1 MVYNKES
8 ANSISEHL
16 LQIKAVKLNV
26 ANPFT
31 WASGLKSP
39 IYTDNRKILSF
50 PKVRTFVRQQFV
62 DIIQEEY
69 GSVDLVAGVATGAI
83 AHGVL
88 VAQEMGLPF
97 VYVRSSQKKHGLE
110 NKIEGQYESGQ
121 RVVVIEDLISTG
133 KSSLDAV
140 EALRSVGCDVRGMV
154 AIFSYNLEKA
164 KENFKKAKCQLF
176 TLSDYNILIEYAENN
191 NYISDKDLKSLAKW
205 RNDPEK
211 WSEERVVK

>member
-8 ANSISEHL
+8 ANAISEHL

-26 ANPFT
+26 SNPFT

-69 GSVDLVAGVATGAI
+69 GSVDLIAGVATGAI

-97 VYVRSSQKKHGLE
+97 VYVRASQKKHGLE
-110 NKIEGQYESGQ
+110 NKIEGQFESGQ

-164 KENFKKAKCQLF
+164 KENFKKAKCKLF
-176 TLSDYNILIEYAENN
+176 TLSDYNILVEYAENN
-191 NYISDKDLKSLAKW
+191 NYISDIDLKSLAQW
-205 RNDPEK
+205 RKDPDK
-211 WSEERVVK
+211 WSEDRS

>member
-8 ANSISEHL
+8 ANAISEHL

-26 ANPFT
+26 SDPFI

-69 GSVDLVAGVATGAI
+69 GSVDLIAGVATGAI

-88 VAQEMGLPF
+88 VAHEMGLPF

-140 EALRSVGCDVRGMV
+140 KALRSVGCDVRGMV

-164 KENFKKAKCQLF
+164 NENFKKAKCPLF
-176 TLSDYNILIEYAENN
+176 TLSDYNILVEYAENN
-191 NYISDKDLKSLAKW
+191 NYISDKDLKSLAEW
-205 RNDPEK
+205 RENPEK
-211 WSEERVVK
+211 WSEERG

>member
-8 ANSISEHL
+8 ANAISEHL

-26 ANPFT
+26 SNPFT

-69 GSVDLVAGVATGAI
+69 GSVDLIAGVATGAI

-164 KENFKKAKCQLF
+164 KENFKKAKCPLF
-176 TLSDYNILIEYAENN
+176 TLSDYNILVEYAENN
-191 NYISDKDLKSLAKW
+191 NYISGKDLKSLAQW
-205 RNDPEK
+205 RKDPEK
-211 WSEERVVK
+211 WSEERS

>member
-8 ANSISEHL
+8 ANAISEHL
-16 LQIKAVKLNV
+16 LQIKAVKLSV
-26 ANPFT
+26 SNPFT

-39 IYTDNRKILSF
+39 IYTDNRKVLSF

-62 DIIQEEY
+62 EIIQEEY
-69 GSVDLVAGVATGAI
+69 GSVDLIAGVATGAI

-110 NKIEGQYESGQ
+110 NKIEGQFESGQ

-164 KENFKKAKCQLF
+164 KENFKKAKCKLF
-176 TLSDYNILIEYAENN
+176 TLSDYNILVEYAENN
-191 NYISDKDLKSLAKW
+191 NYISDIDLKALAQW
-205 RNDPEK
+205 RKNPEK
-211 WSEERVVK
+211 WSEDRS

>member
-1 MVYNKES
+1 MVYNIES
-8 ANSISEHL
+8 ANAISQHL
-16 LQIKAVKLNV
+16 LQIKAVRLNV
-26 ANPFT
+26 SNPFT
-31 WASGLKSP
+31 WASGMKAP

-69 GSVDLVAGVATGAI
+69 GSVDLIAGVATGAI

-97 VYVRSSQKKHGLE
+97 VYVRSSRKNHGLE

-154 AIFSYNLEKA
+154 AVFSYNLEKA
-164 KENFKKAKCQLF
+164 KENFKKAKCPLF
-176 TLSDYNILIEYAENN
+176 TLSDYNILVEYAENN
-191 NYISDKDLKSLAKW
+191 NYITENDLKSLAEW
-205 RNDPEK
+205 RTNPEK

>member
-8 ANSISEHL
+8 ANAISEHL

-26 ANPFT
+26 SNPFV
-31 WASGLKSP
+31 WASGMKSP
-39 IYTDNRKILSF
+39 IYTDNRKVLSF

-69 GSVDLVAGVATGAI
+69 GSVDLIAGVATGAI

-97 VYVRSSQKKHGLE
+97 VYIRSSQKKHGLE
-110 NKIEGQYESGQ
+110 NKIEGQFESGQ

-164 KENFKKAKCQLF
+164 KENFKKAKCKLF
-176 TLSDYNILIEYAENN
+176 TLSDYNILVEYAENN
-191 NYISDKDLKSLAKW
+191 NYISDIDLKSLAQW
-205 RNDPEK
+205 RKNPEK
-211 WSEERVVK
+211 WSEDRS